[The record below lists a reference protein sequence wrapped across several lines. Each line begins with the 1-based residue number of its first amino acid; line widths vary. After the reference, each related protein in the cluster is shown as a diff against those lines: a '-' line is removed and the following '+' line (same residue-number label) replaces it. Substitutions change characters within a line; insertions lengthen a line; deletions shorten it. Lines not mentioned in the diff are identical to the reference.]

1 MCTCICV
8 DIGVEI
14 CICVDVV
21 YTCQGVGFVCR
32 DIRICM
38 YVVKLSRVD
47 VHGVGI
53 QVGGMYMC
61 LYSYLCCLSWDI
73 CIWLP

>member
-21 YTCQGVGFVCR
+21 YTCQGVGFICR
-32 DIRICM
+32 DIRIYM
-38 YVVKLSRVD
+38 YVVK
-47 VHGVGI
+47 
-53 QVGGMYMC
+53 
-61 LYSYLCCLSWDI
+61 
-73 CIWLP
+73 